1 MSSSFSSYANGL
13 QPAERHAYLEKLKLI
28 SCAHCPYEIPKELW
42 KQGNECNKF
51 VPKITSSDI
60 FIYLIETKC
69 KEITGETVQ
78 AFKGLAY
85 ESKQAVRDG
94 WIKSFNCL
102 VLHSGVVLVKAKV
115 MKINSV
121 IHCIVVTRLIHYYF
135 YQQVCPSQALGTTPH
150 RPWAAI
156 GKTGNVILANCTC
169 AAG

>member
-69 KEITGETVQ
+69 KEITGETAQ

-94 WIKSFNCL
+94 WIKSFICL
-102 VLHSGVVLVKAKV
+102 VLHSGVVLVKAK
-115 MKINSV
+115 
-121 IHCIVVTRLIHYYF
+121 
-135 YQQVCPSQALGTTPH
+135 VCPSQALGTTPH